1 MVRSR
6 TTTAKRQNTV
16 QDGSARAVDNLGRLI
31 DNPEKDK
38 LRWWFDV
45 GQLVLRLH
53 PRREPG
59 AKRHYG
65 EKTTLKLAQQFRPD
79 DATKA
84 RSMSDMLV
92 QTRKLA
98 LRFDN
103 WKKLE
108 EFQGDL
114 SIWHVMSLLA
124 VDKAKGSK
132 STMEE
137 MHQRCVAEGWSVD
150 RLKRE
155 VQIDKGV
162 KRRSGHQPKPLGPDT
177 AGIAATDLIIAA
189 RRWTTYHREWLTGRK
204 SVLRRARRADY
215 DSTLRDVEEAIRGL
229 EEVQG
234 AVKDELAELRLLAK
248 KIKSALKE

>member
-1 MVRSR
+1 MARSR
-6 TTTAKRQNTV
+6 TTTAKRQKTV
-16 QDGSARAVDNLGRLI
+16 QDESARAVDKLGRLI

-38 LRWWFDV
+38 LRWWLDV
-45 GQLVLRLH
+45 GHLVLLLH
-53 PRREPG
+53 PRPEPG

-92 QTRKLA
+92 QARKLA
-98 LRFDN
+98 LRFDD

-108 EFQGDL
+108 KFQGNL

-137 MHQRCVAEGWSVD
+137 MRQLCVVEGWSVD

-155 VQIDKGV
+155 IQIDKGA
-162 KRRSGHQPKPLGPDT
+162 KMKSGHRPKPLRPAT

-204 SVLRRARRADY
+204 S
-215 DSTLRDVEEAIRGL
+215 
-229 EEVQG
+229 
-234 AVKDELAELRLLAK
+234 
-248 KIKSALKE
+248 ALKQIGRAHV